1 MTTKHTP
8 GPWRTGGL
16 PQHAPI
22 VYAPDDYAI
31 CDTKTFHGRRS
42 PEEAEAN
49 ARLIAAAPDMLAA
62 LQAFREWHANN
73 FGDFSHDLNAQL
85 LSLDNDAV
93 AAIAKAE
100 GRA

>member
-1 MTTKHTP
+1 MNTKHTP

-42 PEEAEAN
+42 SGESEAN
-49 ARLIAAAPDMLAA
+49 ARLIAAAPDMLKA
-62 LQAFREWHANN
+62 LLAFREWHANN
-73 FGDFSHDLNAQL
+73 FGDFSPEINAQL
-85 LSLDNDAV
+85 LCLDNDAS
-93 AAIAKAE
+93 AIIAKAE
-100 GRA
+100 GRP